1 MGCAMNVYDFDKTIY
16 KGDSTADFY
25 LFCLLR
31 HRRVWR
37 YVPNAVWGAVRHYVL
52 RNCSKT
58 EFKEQMYT
66 FLRAAD
72 YQTDVP
78 AFWDGHVH
86 KIQSWY
92 KAQQRPDDVVIS
104 ASPRFLLEPVCARLG
119 IRFLIASEVDGK
131 PAFTQGK
138 TATAAKRR
146 AVFMRSSQTEKSNGF
161 IQTRKATGRLRFWR
175 GKAFLFAAGKSFHG
189 NSAPPETP
197 FLPRAEKRQ
206 K

>member
-25 LFCLLR
+25 LFCLSR

-131 PAFTQGK
+131 TGVYTGK
-138 TATAAKRR
+138 NCHGSEKARR
-146 AVFMRSSQTEKSNGF
+146 FHAVFPNGKIERFYSDSQSDRPLALLARQGF
-161 IQTRKATGRLRFWR
+161 LVRR
-175 GKAFLFAAGKSFHG
+175 GKII
-189 NSAPPETP
+189 PW
-197 FLPRAEKRQ
+197 Q
-206 K
+206 